1 MGYLSEFLVLRYG
14 WSGTMLIESGLL
26 LNCCA
31 FGLIIVEP
39 QVQPFKQRRGQNS
52 NHSAVDAGIVVT
64 SDSCKPVSDGN
75 KTELQ
80 QSPSAVQYT
89 SEGEKQD
96 FVNNATI
103 SSNLSEFKLIDLA
116 ADDNVS
122 EFKTKKNC
130 AGFHIFY
137 NAPFTLFMT
146 TSLVTCLG
154 TFVPYLFLADRAYNL
169 DYSLEHSASLIL
181 MIGVVNIIGRIAG
194 GVLGDRKFVNR
205 LALLTGCVTVCG
217 IAICCVAVRFAYWF
231 LALCA
236 IIFGFCM
243 GMPDHYMCVSVI
255 SRWHIVQ

>member
-31 FGLIIVEP
+31 FGILIVEP
-39 QVQPFKQRRGQNS
+39 QVLPFMQTKGS

-64 SDSCKPVSDGN
+64 SDSSCKLVCQVN
-75 KTELQ
+75 NTESQ
-80 QSPSAVQYT
+80 QSPPAVQYT

-96 FVNNATI
+96 VINAAI

-116 ADDNVS
+116 ADDNVD

-137 NAPFTLFMT
+137 NAPFTLFMI

-169 DYSLEHSASLIL
+169 NYSLEHSANLIL

-194 GVLGDRKFVNR
+194 GLLGDRAFVNR
-205 LALLTGCVTVCG
+205 LALLTGCVTACG
-217 IAICCVAVRFAYWF
+217 IAICCIALRFAYWF

-236 IIFGFCM
+236 IVFGFCK
-243 GMPDHYMCVSVI
+243 GMLDYYVCFCDL
-255 SRWHIVQ
+255 